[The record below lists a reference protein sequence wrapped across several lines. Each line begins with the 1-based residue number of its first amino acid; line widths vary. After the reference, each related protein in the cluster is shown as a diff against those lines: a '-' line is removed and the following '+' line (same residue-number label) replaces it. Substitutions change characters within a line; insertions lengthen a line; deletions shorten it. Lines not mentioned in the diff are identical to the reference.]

1 MEKPACFL
9 ASGGSYLMPAGVPAP
24 LLLVQTRHP
33 ACPSLLL
40 CHVCPLHC
48 ASHTCRSVGF
58 LCLNNPVFL
67 DLPSDPVQ
75 LFFNT
80 ARIGVGL
87 SNICIPW
94 SWGRAKERNSF
105 FYSVSCTGLCSFPLR
120 NFSVGEAAFHVISDT
135 TWMLLGQTRW
145 WVQLHLIFWR
155 TRENLEYDFWKN
167 KK

>member
-9 ASGGSYLMPAGVPAP
+9 ASGGSYLMPAEVPAP
-24 LLLVQTRHP
+24 LLLVQACHP
-33 ACPSLLL
+33 ACPSLPL

-48 ASHTCRSVGF
+48 VSHTCRLVRF

-67 DLPSDPVQ
+67 DLPSDPIQ
-75 LFFNT
+75 LVFNI

-94 SWGRAKERNSF
+94 SWGTAEERNSF
-105 FYSVSCTGLCSFPLR
+105 FYSVSCMGLCSFPLR
-120 NFSVGEAAFHVISDT
+120 KFSVGEAAFHVISDT
-135 TWMLLGQTRW
+135 TWMFLGQTRW

-155 TRENLEYDFWKN
+155 NRENLEYDFCKN